1 MDAFERLSNGYK
13 VASQSL
19 TVIRQNKHL
28 LIFPILS
35 AATMAFILSTFVY
48 SIYGNDYEAAFR
60 LMDKQNTFRYV
71 FLFGYYL
78 VSYFVVV
85 FFNMALVHCA
95 RIYFQGGKPTVSD
108 GLRFSIDKIG
118 TILSWAILAATFGLI
133 IRIIQ
138 DNVGFLGKIITGLVG
153 VVWSIATFFIV
164 PVLAYENLRPMDALR
179 RSGQIMKEKW
189 GESLGMGFNVLGIL
203 CIGFVLVALPLFLLG
218 SLISFPVSIILGIIG
233 VMFVSSFITSLQNI
247 FISAIYL
254 KINDTQVEGFN
265 DELID
270 SMFYQKKK

>member
-1 MDAFERLSNGYK
+1 MDAFERMSNGYK
-13 VASQSL
+13 VASQSF
-19 TVIRQNKHL
+19 TVIRKNRHL

-35 AATMAFILSTFVY
+35 AATMAFILSTFVFAM
-48 SIYGNDYEAAFR
+48 YGNDYNAAFG

-138 DNVGFLGKIITGLVG
+138 EQVGFLGKIITGLIG
-153 VVWSIATFFIV
+153 IVWSIATFFIV
-164 PVLAYENLRPMDALR
+164 PVLAYENLRPMDAVR

-189 GESLGMGFNVLGIL
+189 GESLGMGFNIIGIQLIGLVLL
-203 CIGFVLVALPLFLLG
+203 ALPLFLLG
-218 SLISFPVSIILGIIG
+218 YLISFPVAIVLGVIG
-233 VMFVSSFITSLQNI
+233 VMFVSSLTTSLQNI

-254 KINDTQVEGFN
+254 KINDKQVEGFS
-265 DELID
+265 DDLID
-270 SMFYQKKK
+270 SMFYQKQK